1 MKARHRD
8 PNHLSNGLYRL
19 LERGAAYELFQKLLG
34 ARDAR
39 QRFVAEFLRPPARA
53 RVLDIGCGTG
63 SLLEDLPID
72 VDYVGYD
79 LNPRY
84 IAAAEQRWG
93 GRGRFFCARVGD
105 EPLESTASGFDYV
118 VAKGILH
125 HLSDAEA
132 EILVGSARRHLRLGG
147 VLVTWDCVFHPGQ
160 SWIARLLISC
170 DRGRRVRTPDG
181 YRSLVAKS
189 FTDIEEHLATDLAA
203 VPYSHFILMAR
214 KT

>member
-1 MKARHRD
+1 MKSREPN
-8 PNHLSNGLYRL
+8 PNHLSAGLYRL
-19 LERGAAYELFQKLLG
+19 LERGATYEFFQRLLG

-39 QRFVAEFLRPPARA
+39 RRFATEFLRPPAKA

-63 SLLEDLPID
+63 SLLENLPMD

-79 LNPRY
+79 LNSRY
-84 IAAAEQRWG
+84 IALAEQRWG
-93 GRGRFFCARVGD
+93 SRGQFFCGRVGD
-105 EPLESTASGFDYV
+105 EPLEATAHRFDLV

-132 EILVGSARRHLRLGG
+132 GILVGSARRHLRPGG
-147 VLVTWDCVFHPGQ
+147 FLVTWDCVLHPGQ

-170 DRGRRVRTPDG
+170 DRGRQVRTPAG

-189 FTDIEEHLATDLAA
+189 FTDIEEYLLTDLAT
-203 VPYSHFILMAR
+203 VPYSHFILRAR
-214 KT
+214 KS